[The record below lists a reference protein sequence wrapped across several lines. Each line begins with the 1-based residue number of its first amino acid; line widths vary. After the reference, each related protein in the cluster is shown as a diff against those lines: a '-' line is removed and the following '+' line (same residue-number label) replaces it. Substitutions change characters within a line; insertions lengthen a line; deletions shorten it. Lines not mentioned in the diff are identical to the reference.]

1 MVLDYF
7 SSSLNNAW
15 FYFILIVNKL
25 VLVQL
30 FCPNEQWHGGERE
43 GILAYITP

>member
-7 SSSLNNAW
+7 SSSLNNA
-15 FYFILIVNKL
+15 YFILIINKL

-30 FCPNEQWHGGERE
+30 YCPNEQWYGVGRE
-43 GILAYITP
+43 GILA